1 MSSHKNRVSTVIFL
15 LALGARG
22 ITAAGVAQEPEH
34 QQEPAADEERRKVF
48 ERLVEQ
54 MRKKAQEQP
63 GQAPAQQQAG
73 QPAAQQTTV
82 PQPASQQAGQ
92 PSAQQEPAPVPA
104 QQQPAAAPAV
114 PAVARRAP
122 LAGNQVQLAYDNA
135 DLYEFVNQIAD
146 TLGITPIIIDPDVKG
161 SVTIHSSAPMARED
175 VFPLFNLILKNN
187 NAALVKQGN
196 IYQVV
201 PTSSAIKKGLE
212 IIDHLPPVPQE
223 QPTTAADASQPPA
236 TKPAA
241 DQPQT
246 APPPAAGRPGV
257 PPAPPQEKQKGE
269 GESTVPRLQ
278 THVIRVEFVPIRDL
292 VEPLK
297 LFMTEGSVI
306 MPYERLN
313 MLIAT
318 DYGDSISKI
327 LEVIRMLDNAYIDP
341 DLIEL
346 IKIKYNAST
355 DVVDDLKKIFGGG
368 AKDSATGISFVSL
381 DRLNAI
387 LVQANSRRALGEV
400 KRWIQELDA
409 PSGRSVQTFV
419 YTVENGTAANIAM
432 ILGALYGGEGGGAGG
447 AGTGGGLARGGG
459 SAGQAGV
466 AGDTT
471 RGTAP
476 YGGGYGGY
484 GGGYGGG
491 GYGGYGGGG
500 YGGYGGSMFGGGGY
514 GGYGGGGYGG
524 SMFGGGGYGG
534 YGGGGGYGGFGSFG
548 GGSMLGPRLN
558 QGGGMFAT
566 ILRGGAFT
574 GLQDA
579 VRIVVDEL
587 NNTLIVQ
594 SSAADY
600 AYILETIKKL
610 DIMPRQAIIDARLF
624 EVDLNDTFSLGIA
637 ATLQKASGN
646 QNLTTATLSG
656 ESGALGIAT
665 FAMIGSS
672 RELLMTLAAV
682 AQKTKVRV
690 LEAPSV
696 LALDG
701 TMARIVVGGELP
713 YTGASYVPATGGA
726 TTSIQYRE
734 TGIQLLVVPRI
745 SASGTVTMDLAQ
757 EVSAPGS
764 PTNVGGQ
771 SQATFTKTSVSTTL
785 AVKDGDT
792 VAIAGLIRTNQN
804 QGRLGIPVISNLPL
818 IGGLFGSTS
827 RSSQRTELLIMI
839 TPHVVRTPDRLR
851 EMTQTLKDSL
861 RNVRKEVDGFSKEIL
876 EDREDAQEDRVKQQ
890 QQMEKQMEKQRK
902 KQEKAPAPVVPEPE
916 PPNGTEPTPPSPA
929 PPPRGN

>member
-1 MSSHKNRVSTVIFL
+1 MSIHKNWVPITVFL

-22 ITAAGVAQEPEH
+22 ITAAGLAQEPA
-34 QQEPAADEERRKVF
+34 QAPPAQEPSSDEERRKVF

-63 GQAPAQQQAG
+63 AQAPAQQEPAQTPAQQPPG
-73 QPAAQQTTV
+73 QPP
-82 PQPASQQAGQ
+82 PQ
-92 PSAQQEPAPVPA
+92 PVPA
-104 QQQPAAAPAV
+104 QQQPAPAPAV

-135 DLYEFVNQIAD
+135 DLYEFINQIAD

-161 SVTIHSSAPMARED
+161 TVTIHSSAPMPKED
-175 VFPLFNLILKNN
+175 IFPLFNLILKNN

-201 PTSSAIKKGLE
+201 PTSSAIKKGLQ
-212 IIDHLPPVPQE
+212 IIDH
-223 QPTTAADASQPPA
+223 
-236 TKPAA
+236 
-241 DQPQT
+241 
-246 APPPAAGRPGV
+246 V
-257 PPAPPQEKQKGE
+257 PPAPPAPQEQTAPETPGSGE
-269 GESTVPRLQ
+269 TGRPAPASAVPQSQPPVAPATAPASPPPSTQQAAQNLEAEAAVPRLA
-278 THVIRVEFVPIRDL
+278 THVIRVEFVPVKDL

-297 LFMTEGSVI
+297 LFMTEGGVI

-318 DYGDSISKI
+318 DYSDSISKVI
-327 LEVIRMLDNAYIDP
+327 EVIRMLDNSYIDP

-346 IKIKYNAST
+346 IKIKYNASA
-355 DVVDDLKKIFGGG
+355 DVVEDLKKIFGAGS
-368 AKDSATGISFVSL
+368 KDSATGINFVSL

-387 LVQANSRRALGEV
+387 LIQGNSRRALGEV
-400 KRWIQELDA
+400 RHWVQELDA
-409 PSGRSVQTFV
+409 PSGRSVQTFI

-432 ILGALYGGEGGGAGG
+432 ILSALYGGEGGGGAGG
-447 AGTGGGLARGGG
+447 GGGGTGGGLVGRGGG
-459 SAGQAGV
+459 AQAAAQAGE
-466 AGDTT
+466 ATRSTT
-471 RGTAP
+471 S

-484 GGGYGGG
+484 GGYGGGYGGYGGG

-500 YGGYGGSMFGGGGY
+500 YGGYGGGGFGGGYGGYGGSMFGGGYGGGGY
-514 GGYGGGGYGG
+514 GGYGGGA
-524 SMFGGGGYGG
+524 
-534 YGGGGGYGGFGSFG
+534 FG

-558 QGGGMFAT
+558 QGMGMYAT

-587 NNTLIVQ
+587 NNTLIIQ

-610 DIMPRQAIIDARLF
+610 DIMPRQVIIDARLF
-624 EVDLNDTFSLGIA
+624 EVDLNNTFSLGVA
-637 ATLQKASGN
+637 ATLQQASGN
-646 QNLTTATLSG
+646 QNFTTATISG
-656 ESGALGIAT
+656 ETGALGVAT

-672 RELLMTLAAV
+672 RELLMTLAAIST
-682 AQKTKVRV
+682 KTKVKV

-701 TMARIVVGGELP
+701 TMARIIVGGELP
-713 YTGASYVPATGGA
+713 YTGASYIPAAGGA

-734 TGIQLLVVPRI
+734 TGIQLLVIPRI

-757 EVSAPGS
+757 EVSAPGPS
-764 PTNVGGQ
+764 ENIAGS

-785 AVKDGDT
+785 AVKDGET
-792 VAIAGLIRTNQN
+792 VAIAGLIRGAENQN
-804 QGRLGIPVISNLPL
+804 RSGIPVISNLPL
-818 IGGLFGSTS
+818 IGALFGQTS
-827 RSSQRTELLIMI
+827 RSSHRTELLIMI
-839 TPHVVRTPDRLR
+839 TPHVVRTPDKLK

-861 RNVRKEVDGFSKEIL
+861 RNVRKDVDSFTKEIQ
-876 EDREDAQEDRVKQQ
+876 EDREDAQKDRIKQQ
-890 QQMEKQMEKQRK
+890 QRMEKEMERQQQ
-902 KQEKAPAPVVPEPE
+902 KQEKTQPPAAPEAEKPAEAE
-916 PPNGTEPTPPSPA
+916 PPPPPPAA
-929 PPPRGN
+929 PPPNK